1 MMTQTQQCDLIF
13 PLVTSS
19 EVYQRKLVG
28 HKYFV
33 ELASIKWELQDS
45 RAVPVSA
52 QEIDVLVAEPT
63 IQAIERLLVSGGW
76 LKDWQIVS
84 YSRPDAHEAPF

>member
-1 MMTQTQQCDLIF
+1 MTRNTVRDRVL
-13 PLVTSS
+13 PLVTSP
-19 EVYQRKLVG
+19 EVVEKKSVG

-45 RAVPVSA
+45 RAVPVSS
-52 QEIDVLVAEPT
+52 QILDVVVVEPT